1 MPPTSGQPVE
11 LDPKVTPLQD
21 RARATYEQIIQATGE
36 LLPEIGI
43 ERLST
48 NMIAERAG
56 LTPPALYRYFP
67 NKYAILSEM
76 GRRLITAENETI
88 AEWVNSGDFAIGRD
102 LQAEIDSF
110 SALLDR
116 LRDVVLAHPGGA
128 WIYRAMSAVPVL
140 QEMRRRASKDFV
152 KVIIDA
158 VKSDFPKADPERI
171 RGAVLLTAIVNHA
184 VTETM
189 ADDFPTASL
198 LRREAAIMMSLYY
211 RDVVVSRA
219 PSLRPDTEAGEN

>member
-1 MPPTSGQPVE
+1 MPPNSGQPVE
-11 LDPKVTPLQD
+11 LDPKLTPLQD

-76 GRRLITAENETI
+76 GRRLITAENEAI
-88 AEWVNSGDFAIGRD
+88 AEWVNSEEFAIGSG
-102 LQAEIDSF
+102 LQAEIESF

-152 KVIIDA
+152 RVIIDA
-158 VKSDFPKADPERI
+158 VVDDFPKVDPERV
-171 RGAVLLTAIVNHA
+171 RGAVLLTSIVNHA

-189 ADDFPTASL
+189 ADDYPTASL
-198 LRREAAIMMSLYY
+198 LRREAAIMMSIYY
-211 RDVVVSRA
+211 RDVILSRR
-219 PSLRPDTEAGEN
+219 PSPPAGPD

>member
-1 MPPTSGQPVE
+1 MPPNSGQPVE
-11 LDPKVTPLQD
+11 LDPKLTPLQD

-76 GRRLITAENETI
+76 GRRLITAENEAI
-88 AEWVNSGDFAIGRD
+88 AEWVNSDNFAIGSD
-102 LQAEIDSF
+102 LQTEIESF

-152 KVIIDA
+152 RVIIDA
-158 VKSDFPKADPERI
+158 VVDDFPKVDPERV
-171 RGAVLLTAIVNHA
+171 RGAVLLTSIVNHA

-189 ADDFPTASL
+189 ADDYPTASL
-198 LRREAAIMMSLYY
+198 LRHEAAIMMSIYY
-211 RDVVVSRA
+211 RDVVLSRR
-219 PSLRPDTEAGEN
+219 PSPLPDRTE

>member
-1 MPPTSGQPVE
+1 MPPNSGQPVE

-48 NMIAERAG
+48 NIIAERAG

-76 GRRLITAENETI
+76 GRRLITAENEAI
-88 AEWVNSGDFAIGRD
+88 AEWVNSEEFAIGSG
-102 LQAEIDSF
+102 LQAEIESF
-110 SALLDR
+110 SALLNR

-152 KVIIDA
+152 GVIIDA
-158 VKSDFPKADPERI
+158 VVDDFPKVDPERV
-171 RGAVLLTAIVNHA
+171 RGAVLLTSIVNHA

-189 ADDFPTASL
+189 ADDYPTASL
-198 LRREAAIMMSLYY
+198 LRREAAIMMSIYY
-211 RDVVVSRA
+211 RDVVLSRR
-219 PSLRPDTEAGEN
+219 PSPLPDRTE

>member
-1 MPPTSGQPVE
+1 MPPLSGQPIE

-76 GRRLITAENETI
+76 GRRLITAENQTI
-88 AEWVNSGDFAIGRD
+88 AEWVQSEEFAIGSN
-102 LQAEIDSF
+102 LQAEIESF
-110 SALLDR
+110 AALLDR

-140 QEMRRRASKDFV
+140 QEIRRRASKDFV
-152 KVIIDA
+152 QVIVDA
-158 VKSDFPKADPERI
+158 VADDFPKVDPDRV

-198 LRREAAIMMSLYY
+198 LRREAAIMMSIYY
-211 RDVVVSRA
+211 RDVVLSRVSDDRVKRK
-219 PSLRPDTEAGEN
+219 S

>member
-1 MPPTSGQPVE
+1 MPPNSGQPVE

-21 RARATYEQIIQATGE
+21 RARATYEQIIQATGD

-48 NMIAERAG
+48 NLIAERAG

-76 GRRLITAENETI
+76 GRRMIAAENEAI
-88 AEWVNSGDFAIGRD
+88 AAWVNSEKFAIGSD

-152 KVIIDA
+152 RVIIDA
-158 VKSDFPKADPERI
+158 VKDDFPKVDTDRI
-171 RGAVLLTAIVNHA
+171 RGAVLLTSIVNHA

-189 ADDFPTASL
+189 ADDYPTAAL
-198 LRREAAIMMSLYY
+198 LRREAAIMMSIYY
-211 RDVVVSRA
+211 RDVVLSR
-219 PSLRPDTEAGEN
+219 RPPPLPDRTD

>member
-1 MPPTSGQPVE
+1 MPPNSGQPVE
-11 LDPKVTPLQD
+11 LDPKLTPLQD

-76 GRRLITAENETI
+76 GRRLITAENEAI
-88 AEWVNSGDFAIGRD
+88 AEWVNSDNFAIGSD
-102 LQAEIDSF
+102 LQTEIESF

-152 KVIIDA
+152 RVIIDA
-158 VKSDFPKADPERI
+158 VVDDFPKVDPERV
-171 RGAVLLTAIVNHA
+171 RGAVLLTSIVNHA

-189 ADDFPTASL
+189 ADDYPTASL
-198 LRREAAIMMSLYY
+198 LRREAAIMMSIYY
-211 RDVVVSRA
+211 RDVVLSRR
-219 PSLRPDTEAGEN
+219 PSPLPDRTE